1 MDIEDASE
9 TPIRL
14 LCVVLM
20 LLKVL
25 SEASLAYESGLQ
37 QRNTTTSSS
46 SATACAGAVAAAYN
60 DAWEKFSLDGD
71 RPVDT
76 HQPAVDSVKES
87 SQL

>member
-1 MDIEDASE
+1 VECIDSVI
-9 TPIRL
+9 
-14 LCVVLM
+14 VLVM
-20 LLKVL
+20 LKVL

-37 QRNTTTSSS
+37 QRNTTSSS

-71 RPVDT
+71 RQADT
-76 HQPAVDSVKES
+76 HHPAVDSVKES